1 MKQFETA
8 VILAGGKSTRMGFDK
23 QLLTINDKLIYQ
35 GVFESLSGI
44 FSDILVVTNTPNLYQ
59 SSRIRTCSDEFL
71 NMGPL
76 AGIHIGLKTAQ
87 SGYVYLLAC
96 DMPVINPDYIAF
108 MKERICE
115 SGARICVSRK
125 NGRIEPFNAFYS
137 TELLEDIE
145 NRLKAGN
152 SSLFDFISSSDPY
165 IVSEEEAASFDSDL
179 DMYTNLNTQGE
190 YSNYLKK
197 VSGK

>member
-8 VILAGGKSTRMGFDK
+8 VILAGGKSSRMGFDK

-35 GVFESLSGI
+35 GVFESLKEL
-44 FSDILVVTNTPNLYQ
+44 FSDIAIVTNTPNLYQ
-59 SSRIRTCSDEFL
+59 SSQIRTCSDEFS

-76 AGIHIGLKTAQ
+76 AGIHIALKTAQ

-96 DMPVINPDYIAF
+96 DMPVVNPDYIAF
-108 MKERICE
+108 MMGKISET
-115 SGARICVSRK
+115 GARICVTRR

-137 TELLEDIE
+137 TDLLEDIE
-145 NRLKAGN
+145 KRLKDGN
-152 SSLFDFISSSDPY
+152 SSLFDFITSADTY
-165 IVSEEEAASFDSDL
+165 VVSEEDASRFDSDL
-179 DMYTNLNTQGE
+179 DMYTNLNTKGE
-190 YSNYLKK
+190 YQNYLKK

>member
-35 GVFESLSGI
+35 GVFESLNGM
-44 FSDILVVTNTPNLYQ
+44 FSDIVVVTNTPDLYK
-59 SSRIRTCSDEFL
+59 SSQIRTCCDEFS

-76 AGIHIGLKTAQ
+76 AGIHVALKNAQ
-87 SGYVYLLAC
+87 SEYVYLLAC
-96 DMPVINPDYIAF
+96 DMPVINPDYIAY
-108 MKERICE
+108 MKEKIQE
-115 SGARICVSRK
+115 SGAQICVTRR

-137 TELLEDIE
+137 VELLDDIE
-145 NRLKAGN
+145 RRLIEGN
-152 SSLFDFISSSDPY
+152 SSLFNVITSANTFV
-165 IVSEEEAASFDSDL
+165 VSEEEAAHFDSDL
-179 DMYTNLNTQGE
+179 DMYLNLNTKGE
-190 YSNYLKK
+190 YENYLKK